1 MKNKIID
8 VTQMGSRITTHE
20 LSKVESPD
28 PVKRGPLLKIKEG
41 ITVRVVFNFLLLTV
55 FTMGFGISLAIALV
69 AVGPI
74 HEWVFQLALL
84 GMVVAEV
91 FICSVSIILYK
102 YMVKRL
108 KEDEDSTDT
117 GPTKHPS
124 DLADRCMSGEGKD
137 IIG

>member
-41 ITVRVVFNFLLLTV
+41 VTIRVVFNFLLFTV

-74 HEWVFQLALL
+74 HRGTFQLAFL
-84 GMVVAEV
+84 GMVVAE
-91 FICSVSIILYK
+91 ITMCSAFIILYK
-102 YMVKRL
+102 YVVKRL
-108 KEDEDSTDT
+108 KEDGGGDHE
-117 GPTKHPS
+117 
-124 DLADRCMSGEGKD
+124 
-137 IIG
+137 